1 MNKEERIK
9 HLQEVIRI
17 QSENDHELEVAKYY
31 QNLLK
36 EHGIDSQLV
45 EYSPTRSNLIAEVKG
60 EEPGK
65 VLIFSGHMDVVDA
78 GDPSGWTHPP
88 FEGVIE
94 DGKMYGRGTTDMKA
108 GLTALV
114 LAMIELKESGALK
127 KGTVRLVATVGEE
140 IGMLGSKQVT
150 EEGYIDDADGIIIA
164 EPKVDDGK
172 VVTAHKGSVQYE
184 IISHGRA
191 AHSSMPENG
200 VNSIQQ
206 LVDFIQITNKKFE
219 EAASVA
225 ENEKLGRMLNA
236 YTVINGGDQINS
248 IPAMTK
254 LRGNGRTIPEV
265 DNDVFLDVIRST
277 IEEMNQEIEGKL
289 ELNLMQNNPA
299 VESDFDTDLVQSM
312 SKVSD
317 IPIEGVGMAGATDA
331 SNFGRVDKTFDL
343 AIYGPGE
350 MSVAHAVNEY
360 VEVDDYLQFIDFYR
374 DVAAD
379 YLK

>member
-9 HLQEVIRI
+9 HLQEVIQI
-17 QSENDHELEVAKYY
+17 QSENDNEIEVAKYY

-36 EHGIDSQLV
+36 EYGIDSQLV
-45 EYSPTRSNLIAEVKG
+45 EYSPTRSNLIAEIKG

-65 VLIFSGHMDVVDA
+65 VLIFNGHMDVVDA
-78 GDPSGWTHPP
+78 GDHSGWTHPP
-88 FEGVIE
+88 FEAVIE

-127 KGTVRLVATVGEE
+127 KGILRLVATIGEE

-150 EEGYIDDADGIIIA
+150 DEGYIDDADGIIIG
-164 EPKVDDGK
+164 EPKVGDGQ

-184 IISHGRA
+184 IISRGQA
-191 AHSSMPENG
+191 AHSSIPEKG
-200 VNSIQQ
+200 INSIQQ
-206 LVDFIQITNKKFE
+206 LVDFIQITNKKFD

-225 ENEKLGRMLNA
+225 ENEKLGRMLNV

-248 IPAMTK
+248 VPATTK
-254 LRGNGRTIPEV
+254 LKGNGRTIPEV
-265 DNDVFLDVIRST
+265 DNEVFLDIINST
-277 IEEMNQEIEGKL
+277 IEEMNERIEGRL

-299 VESDFDTDLVQSM
+299 VESDFDTDLVQSIRNI
-312 SKVSD
+312 SKML
-317 IPIEGVGMAGATDA
+317 IEPVGMAGATDA
-331 SNFGRVDKTFDL
+331 SNFGRVDKRFDL

-350 MSVAHAVNEY
+350 MTMAHAVDEY
-360 VEVDDYLQFIDFYR
+360 VEVDDYLQFIEFYR
-374 DVAAD
+374 EVAAD
-379 YLK
+379 YLA

>member
-45 EYSPTRSNLIAEVKG
+45 EHSPTRSNLIAEVKG

-78 GDPSGWTHPP
+78 GDPSGWTYPP

-200 VNSIQQ
+200 INSIQQ